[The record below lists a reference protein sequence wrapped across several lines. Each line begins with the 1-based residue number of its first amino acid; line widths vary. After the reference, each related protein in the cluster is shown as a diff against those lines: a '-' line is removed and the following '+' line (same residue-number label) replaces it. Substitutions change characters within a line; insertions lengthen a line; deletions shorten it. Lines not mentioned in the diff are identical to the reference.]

1 LSSRHV
7 SGKPENR
14 KTGKPENR
22 KTGKPENRKTGKP
35 ENRNAAAW
43 PFRGKGRISAALGH
57 MLPARIRPASH

>member
-1 LSSRHV
+1 MF
-7 SGKPENR
+7 
-14 KTGKPENR
+14 PENR